1 MTTPLYEGPAPR
13 TPIADERRPALTAPL
28 ARAVLGAAVLVGI
41 TGDALMHDGHATVAF
56 GIWIALIALNTAALL
71 ARAGRTASRETLAW
85 LVTAVLFALGLSLRN
100 SETLQGFGVLTVI
113 GCLGMVAVS
122 TRDPRAALFARRLR
136 DTVFAAIDVGIG
148 VVIGILPL
156 AFREALLNEPGQ
168 FASSRVRR
176 FIRPAVI
183 VALALLVFGSLLRGA
198 DPIFASLTAI
208 PSIDMEVVGSHV
220 LLSGFFAWGI
230 AGWARAALSADAGHR
245 RAAAALPIQL
255 DGADVSAALGTLI
268 VLFAAFIATQLGW
281 LFGGEQFL
289 RARTGLTA
297 ATYARQGFFQM
308 VVVVTLVVPVLVGTR
323 AALRPGPELARRHTL
338 LSLPVIILLGAI
350 IASAMLRLKMYVH
363 YYGLTTDRFY
373 PFVFMLWLAV
383 VLLWLAVTVLR
394 DWGRP
399 FIAGTVISGLGT
411 LLLLNIV
418 DPDVIV
424 ARVNVA
430 RASTLSASGQPGLDL
445 AHLASLSG
453 GGVAV
458 ATHAVIASRAPTIP
472 ATAPSGDHGNREAL
486 EAHVERCLA
495 SRMLLARWGTASGPR
510 VRAEKAGAWRSWN
523 WDDALAMDVV
533 SKNSAALLAVQ
544 HESCAAVRSPDSS
557 GNSRT

>member
-1 MTTPLYEGPAPR
+1 MTTPLYEGSPSR
-13 TPIADERRPALTAPL
+13 TAIGDQRRPALAAPL

-41 TGDALMHDGHATVAF
+41 TGDALMHDEHSTVAF
-56 GIWIALIALNTAALL
+56 GIWIAVIALNAIALI

-85 LVTAVLFALGLSLRN
+85 LATAVVFALGLSFRN
-100 SETLQGFGVLTVI
+100 SETLQAFDIFTVI
-113 GCLGMVAVS
+113 GALGMVAVS
-122 TRDPRAALFARRLR
+122 MRDPRAALFARRLR

-148 VVIGILPL
+148 VAIGVLPL
-156 AFREALLNEPGQ
+156 AFREALLNEPGH
-168 FASSRVRR
+168 FASSHIRR

-208 PSIDMEVVGSHV
+208 PSIDMGVVVSHV

-230 AGWARAALSADAGHR
+230 AGWARAGLTADAGRR

-268 VLFAAFIATQLGW
+268 VLFAAFIATQVGW
-281 LFGGEQFL
+281 LFGGEHFL

-297 ATYARQGFFQM
+297 SAYARQGFFQM
-308 VVVVTLVVPVLVGTR
+308 VFVVALVIPVLVGTR

-338 LSLPVIILLGAI
+338 LSVPVIILLGAI
-350 IASAMLRLKMYVH
+350 IASAMLRMKMYVH

-373 PFVFMLWLAV
+373 PLVFMLWLVVV
-383 VLLWLAVTVLR
+383 VLWLGVTVLR

-399 FIAGTVISGLGT
+399 FIAGAVISGLAT
-411 LLLLNIV
+411 LLVLNII

-430 RASTLSASGQPGLDL
+430 RASTLSANGRPSLDL
-445 AHLASLSG
+445 THLASLSG
-453 GGVAV
+453 GGVV
-458 ATHAVIASRAPTIP
+458 MATHAVVASRAPTIP
-472 ATAPSGDHGNREAL
+472 ATAPSSDPANGEAL
-486 EAHVERCLA
+486 EAHVERCTA
-495 SRMLLARWGTASGPR
+495 ARLLIKRWGAASGPR
-510 VRAEKAGAWRSWN
+510 VRAGKTGAWRSWN
-523 WDDALAMDVV
+523 WDDAIAMDIV
-533 SKNSAALLAVQ
+533 SKYTAALLAVE
-544 HESCAAVRSPDSS
+544 HESCAAVRSPDAS
-557 GNSRT
+557 GNSH